1 MQTDLLYG
9 SSFSACFWGSL
20 RSAHTRPLSPWV
32 RRNVYR
38 GERVILGKLFG
49 AAFDRRRHGK
59 HSSRHQMQNFHVN
72 VELQH
77 PTLFPVYGHN
87 IIFLE
92 AVPPNP
98 ILSTA
103 GSETATMLCSVCVC
117 PKRHGEWI
125 HFTGMRSWVWDVL
138 HQNTYCMFLINSCLF
153 SLILKNNWVLLTFF
167 NSVLFGSHKV
177 KSCVL
182 KTAIVSATVTNRVF
196 IFISVLWIGFMNIH
210 EIRETEFHVSFTLST
225 TFGAGHLTANIQSI
239 HLPFEVNDHKAK
251 E

>member
-1 MQTDLLYG
+1 MWSCSIPPY
-9 SSFSACFWGSL
+9 F
-20 RSAHTRPLSPWV
+20 LSM
-32 RRNVYR
+32 
-38 GERVILGKLFG
+38 
-49 AAFDRRRHGK
+49 A
-59 HSSRHQMQNFHVN
+59 
-72 VELQH
+72 
-77 PTLFPVYGHN
+77 T
-87 IIFLE
+87 
-92 AVPPNP
+92 
-98 ILSTA
+98 ILSSWKLYHLTLSYQLQA
-103 GSETATMLCSVCVC
+103 PKQPQCCAVCVCVC

-153 SLILKNNWVLLTFF
+153 SLILKNNWVLLTFI

-196 IFISVLWIGFMNIH
+196 TFISVLWIGFMNIH

-239 HLPFEVNDHKAK
+239 RLPFEVNDHKAK